1 MASDF
6 LKNNF
11 ASLRSKFKGS
21 MTDEEKE
28 KLKAKTAKEFNEY
41 RKKIVGIAAG
51 EKEIE
56 FLMKNFLKEE
66 DK

>member
-1 MASDF
+1 MVSDF
-6 LKNNF
+6 LKKNF

-21 MTDEEKE
+21 ITDEEKE
-28 KLKAKTAKEFNEY
+28 KLKAKTEKEFNEY
-41 RKKIVGIAAG
+41 RKKITGIAAG
-51 EKEIE
+51 NKEIE